1 MFILADFAVKDG
13 NIYMVGN
20 TSESAPM
27 YVVNGKSMNID
38 GLKPN
43 MHFTSICVDN

>member
-1 MFILADFAVKDG
+1 
-13 NIYMVGN
+13 
-20 TSESAPM
+20 M